1 MATSF
6 QITIPKPC
14 HADWASM
21 TPETQGRFCAAC
33 QKCVVDMTAKAPAEI
48 ADIYQQHGG
57 NVCGRVRSTQISR
70 PRPVQVPKACLRQ
83 LAAQTPSAAWSRLR
97 RFAFA
102 LLMAFGF
109 FQAGQAQT
117 DPMPVKMGKIHVV
130 ETPARQLSGTV
141 YDENGEPAPHAT
153 VRLEGENGQTERTT
167 TDRKGHYTLTG
178 KWRGDYTLTARV
190 GREDSYAI
198 AFTFSNYDG
207 EETWDITQDL
217 RIEYEQHFIM
227 GDMMV
232 EPDPTPEPVERIQP
246 IEQPEKLVPIER
258 LEPPLV
264 EAPTLVSGQKE
275 ALTLS
280 EFSFTAYPN
289 PATDHL
295 LLVTNTATRQEAHVK
310 VFDLHGNL
318 LEDRTWDVFAS
329 PAHVIE
335 LNQRAAGVYLLH
347 VSTTETDVLVRR
359 FVKQ

>member
-57 NVCGRVRSTQISR
+57 NVCGRVRSTQISPEQGR
-70 PRPVQVPKACLRQ
+70 RISRPVQVPKASLRQ
-83 LAAQTPSAAWSRLR
+83 LAAQTPSPAWSRLR

-117 DPMPVKMGKIHVV
+117 DPTPVKMGKIHVV

-198 AFTFSNYDG
+198 SFTFSNYDDA
-207 EETWDITQDL
+207 ETWDITQDL
-217 RIEYEQHFIM
+217 RVEYEQHFIM

-232 EPDPTPEPVERIQP
+232 EPVEP
-246 IEQPEKLVPIER
+246 IEPIEPIR
-258 LEPPLV
+258 LIDPPLV

-295 LLVTNTATRQEAHVK
+295 LLVTNAATRQEAHVK